1 MAGAFAGGTR
11 NPSTGIDRRGPSG
24 HSSSCGRETQEGETQ
39 EDRCRDGDGTPI
51 KGGPGEAGRE
61 DCAVSVRRFKNRF
74 KDHSKDRFED
84 QFKDRFKDQF
94 KDQFEDRFKD
104 HSKDRLKDQ
113 FKDRLKDHSK
123 DRLKDQF
130 KNRLKDHSKDRLKDG
145 FKDRFKDHSKDRW
158 GPVGWYSRAEIRWA
172 GTSLNCESSRS

>member
-24 HSSSCGRETQEGETQ
+24 HSSSRGRETQEGEAE
-39 EDRCRDGDGTPI
+39 EDRCRDGDGTAI
-51 KGGPGEAGRE
+51 EGGPGEAGRE
-61 DCAVSVRRFKNRF
+61 DCAVSVRRIKNRF
-74 KDHSKDRFED
+74 KDGFKDRFEDQFKD

-113 FKDRLKDHSK
+113 FKDRLQDHST
-123 DRLKDQF
+123 DRF
-130 KNRLKDHSKDRLKDG
+130 KDG